1 MLFSQV
7 IGQKETKEHLVHM
20 VQQNRLSHALLFL
33 GKEGSGALSLARAMA
48 QYMVCEKVNGKGGRY
63 NGKLINDNGKPATE
77 ASLFESSLFGEPE
90 PISDTQRETI
100 NEQPETRND
109 LSSNEPKTDSCG
121 ECPSC
126 QKAAKLIHP
135 DIHFSFPVITK
146 KPGEKPISTDFIN
159 EWRAFLEK
167 QPYGNNYDWLQ
178 FIDAENKQG
187 NITSSE
193 CNDIT
198 RKMSLKSFEAGYKI
212 LIMWMPELL
221 GKEGNKLLKLIEEP
235 PPDTLFIFVAE
246 NDALILPTILSRTQL
261 IKIPQLSA
269 LNIEAALELNE
280 GVPIKKAAQIAAIS
294 DGNFH
299 EALQQLAHSEEDW
312 EVLLRDWLNSIV
324 KTGPVAQ
331 VKWIDDISKTGREK
345 QKQFLIY
352 FIHILETAIKIS
364 ILGEDNQQNEHA
376 EKGNLTDFAKRFN
389 KLCGLEQQEA
399 IVNELDKAIYYIERN
414 ANAKMLFHALS
425 IKLYHIIRNKSV
437 ILVQ

>member
-7 IGQKETKEHLVHM
+7 IGQKEIKEHLVHM

-48 QYMVCEKVNGKGGRY
+48 QYMVCEKVNG
-63 NGKLINDNGKPATE
+63 NGLKDKSLSDGN
-77 ASLFESSLFGEPE
+77 ASLFDAGLFGEPA
-90 PISDTQRETI
+90 PAST
-100 NEQPETRND
+100 
-109 LSSNEPKTDSCG
+109 LSEAEDMQQEIRKDSCG

-126 QKAAKLIHP
+126 IKAAKLIHP

-146 KPGEKPISTDFIN
+146 KPGEKPISTDYIT
-159 EWRAFLEK
+159 EWREFLEK
-167 QPYGNNYDWLQ
+167 HPYGNTYDWLQ
-178 FIDAENKQG
+178 YIEAENKQG

-261 IKIPQLSA
+261 IKIPLLSN
-269 LNIEAALELNE
+269 LQVEAALELRE
-280 GVPIKKAAQIAAIS
+280 SVPVKRAAQIAAVS
-294 DGNFH
+294 NGNYH
-299 EALQQLAHSEEDW
+299 EALQQLAHSEDDW
-312 EVLLRDWLNSIV
+312 DVLLRDWLNSIV

-331 VKWIDDISKTGREK
+331 VKWIDEISKTGREK

-352 FIHILETAIKIS
+352 FTHILQTAIQLRVK
-364 ILGEDNQQNEHA
+364 GEAAEGNENHGL
-376 EKGNLTDFAKRFN
+376 ENLVDFARRFN
-389 KLCGLEQQEA
+389 KLCGIEQQEA
-399 IVNELDKAIYYIERN
+399 IVHELDQAIYYIERN
-414 ANAKMLFHALS
+414 ANAKMLFHALT
-425 IKLYHIIRNKSV
+425 IKLYHIISNKSV